1 MGVDCIHANIDKCL
15 DVHSLAQLTSFFTSH
30 FHQIFSAARG
40 EPFAKYVIR
49 RRLGLAKADFIRLF
63 FGETDLAGL
72 REASKV
78 TCTGNEGVLEAL
90 LSCVEPSEPDF
101 NIVLP

>member
-1 MGVDCIHANIDKCL
+1 M
-15 DVHSLAQLTSFFTSH
+15 
-30 FHQIFSAARG
+30 RG
-40 EPFAKYVIR
+40 EPFAKYVMR

-78 TCTGNEGVLEAL
+78 TRTGNEGVLEAL
-90 LSCVEPSEPDF
+90 FSCVELSESDF
-101 NIVLP
+101 NIVLS